1 MLPYP
6 IPIPYSQLQ
15 AWQTIEFM
23 IFFIRFFLGESMTE
37 ISVLQVVLAL
47 DKLVSSVED
56 LSKIKELMMP
66 DLRHRIRVIATA
78 KVKRVLRD

>member
-1 MLPYP
+1 
-6 IPIPYSQLQ
+6 
-15 AWQTIEFM
+15 
-23 IFFIRFFLGESMTE
+23 MTE

-66 DLRHRIRVIATA
+66 DLKHKIRVIATA